1 MNAVARYLMTL
12 VCGGILVSLVLAIG
26 GNSGSGAH
34 IRKMLCGMFMALI
47 AISPLRSFDFSDLD
61 NPWHDY
67 SAMAQSASSSG
78 ISQATDTMISI
89 ISEQSEAYILDKAEA
104 LGVSVNV
111 DIEVDRESF
120 QPVFATITGRVTPY
134 EKEMISGFLTED
146 LLIERSAQQWRN

>member
-1 MNAVARYLMTL
+1 MTL

-26 GNSGSGAH
+26 GSTGPGGH

-61 NPWHDY
+61 NPWQDY
-67 SAMAQSASSSG
+67 SAVAQSASRAG

-89 ISEQSEAYILDKAEA
+89 ISEQTEAYILDKAEA
-104 LGVSVNV
+104 MGVSVNV
-111 DIEVDRESF
+111 DIEVDPDSF
-120 QPVFATITGRVTPY
+120 QPVFATITGPVTPY
-134 EKEMISGFLTED
+134 EKEMISGFLTKD